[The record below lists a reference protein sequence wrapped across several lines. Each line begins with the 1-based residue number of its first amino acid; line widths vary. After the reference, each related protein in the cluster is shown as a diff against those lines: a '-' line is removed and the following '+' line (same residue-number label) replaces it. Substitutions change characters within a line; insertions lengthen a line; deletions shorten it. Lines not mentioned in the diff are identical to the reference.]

1 MLDQLRCYLVLDS
14 WRGHPLGM
22 QVSGQRD
29 TPCGAERH
37 EKEEVGVKRLAERQV
52 GYAPHRGKW

>member
-1 MLDQLRCYLVLDS
+1 M
-14 WRGHPLGM
+14 GM

-37 EKEEVGVKRLAERQV
+37 EKEEEVGVKRLAERQV
-52 GYAPHRGKW
+52 GYAPRRGKW